1 MSVNPLGKTA
11 TVGGRASD
19 VLRGAVVAQPITAA
33 IAAINT
39 THLMPCVTASMVD
52 RRVAEM
58 PWDQSPILGF
68 RRPCYA

>member
-39 THLMPCVTASMVD
+39 THLMPCVTAPMVD
-52 RRVAEM
+52 
-58 PWDQSPILGF
+58 
-68 RRPCYA
+68 